1 MKVTKTSTLRLKYQ
15 RISNLARESKGKQ
28 MCYVKADKSC
38 ETVICHAFCTPIY
51 KNLNLLCVLQI
62 AGNLKYQI
70 LQLKFQHPIWILS
83 RTRMCTKLKSNNTFN
98 SIATLLIHLTL
109 KLCCQIVT
117 EKFKYIIIFLIEKFY
132 ITKLLRFKFEI

>member
-1 MKVTKTSTLRLKYQ
+1 M
-15 RISNLARESKGKQ
+15 ARESKGKQ
-28 MCYVKADKSC
+28 MFYVKADKSC

-83 RTRMCTKLKSNNTFN
+83 RTRMCKKLYNTFH
-98 SIATLLIHLTL
+98 SIATLLIHL
-109 KLCCQIVT
+109 KIS
-117 EKFKYIIIFLIEKFY
+117 
-132 ITKLLRFKFEI
+132 LR

>member
-1 MKVTKTSTLRLKYQ
+1 M
-15 RISNLARESKGKQ
+15 ARESKGKQ
-28 MCYVKADKSC
+28 MFYVKADKSC

-98 SIATLLIHLTL
+98 SIATLLLHLRIMTL

-117 EKFKYIIIFLIEKFY
+117 EKSKYVIIFLIENFY
-132 ITKLLRFKFEI
+132 IAKLLRFGFEI

>member
-1 MKVTKTSTLRLKYQ
+1 MAT
-15 RISNLARESKGKQ
+15 ASKGKQ
-28 MCYVKADKSC
+28 MFYVKGDKSC
-38 ETVICHAFCTPIY
+38 ETAICHALCKPIY
-51 KNLNLLCVLQI
+51 KKSNLLCVVQI

-83 RTRMCTKLKSNNTFN
+83 RTRMCTKRKTNNTFN

-117 EKFKYIIIFLIEKFY
+117 EKSKYIIIFLIENFY
-132 ITKLLRFKFEI
+132 IAKLLRFGFEI